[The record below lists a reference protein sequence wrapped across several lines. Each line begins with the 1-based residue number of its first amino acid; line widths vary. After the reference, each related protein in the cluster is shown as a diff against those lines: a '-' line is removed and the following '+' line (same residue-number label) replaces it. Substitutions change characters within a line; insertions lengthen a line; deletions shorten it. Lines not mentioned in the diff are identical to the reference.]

1 MKKILHFPAA
11 LLVVC
16 MLTGCTAF
24 KVNILTGEKKAL
36 KEVTLE
42 GSGADRVL
50 VIAISGAITLSG
62 RKGLV
67 GTREGTLAK
76 VAARLSKA
84 RRDHR
89 VKAVVFKIDS
99 PGGSVTASD
108 ALYHEIERFKKETG
122 ARIVAAMMGIA
133 TSGGYYVALP
143 ADWIIAH
150 PTTVTGSVG
159 VIFLQPK
166 AVGLMKKIGLSV
178 NVRKSGRDKD
188 MGSPFRRDTAEE
200 QRIFQDLTQTLADRF
215 LELVARH
222 RGLDPET
229 LEKVATARIYLGPEA
244 RRLGLVDAIGYLPDA
259 ISKARQLAGL
269 ADGSRVI
276 AYRRQE
282 APDASI
288 YNGAEARRTGGPAG
302 ALADLAA
309 LLPNP
314 RPGFYY
320 LWLPQWVGGS

>member
-1 MKKILHFPAA
+1 MNRILHFPAVFV
-11 LLVVC
+11 VVC
-16 MLTGCTAF
+16 LLAGCTAF
-24 KVNILTGEKKAL
+24 KVNILTGEKRAL
-36 KEVTLE
+36 KEITLE

-50 VIAISGAITLSG
+50 VIPISGAITLTG
-62 RKGLV
+62 RRGLV
-67 GTREGTLAK
+67 GTREGTLAQ
-76 VAARLSKA
+76 VAAQLSKA

-89 VKAVVFKIDS
+89 VKAVVLRIDS

-108 ALYHEIERFKKETG
+108 ALYHEIERFKQATG
-122 ARIVAAMMGIA
+122 VRIVAAMMGMA

-143 ADWIIAH
+143 ADWIMAH

-166 AVGLMKKIGLSV
+166 LIGLMNKIGLSV
-178 NVRKSGRDKD
+178 NVSKSGRDKD

-200 QRIFQDLTQTLADRF
+200 RRIFQDLTRTLADRF

-222 RGLDPET
+222 RNLDPET
-229 LEKVATARIYLGPEA
+229 LEKIATARIYLAPEA
-244 RRLGLVDAIGYLPDA
+244 RRIGLVDDIGYLPDA

-269 ADGSRVI
+269 AEDSRVI
-276 AYRRQE
+276 AYRRQK
-282 APDASI
+282 APDAGI
-288 YNGAEARRTGGPAG
+288 YGGAEARRAGEPAG

-320 LWLPQWVGGS
+320 LWLPQWGGSP